1 MLAAEIY
8 GEKQIRMIDVEEP
21 TLENSDGGD
30 IIFQPELACLC
41 GSDLLYFEA
50 DNPAYKPE
58 IGHSLHEMIGTV
70 VDTNGSKF
78 KVGDQVL
85 CVPYRQMGLQ
95 ERFVCTEK
103 QATPVHNRPDLREAL
118 LAQPLGTVLFA
129 TRRLPN
135 LLGLNVVVIGQGPMG
150 QLWNCT
156 LKQLG
161 CRQIVGVDLNTQR
174 LKVSGQM
181 GATDTLQVNAEQS
194 HEDIAAEVEKIL
206 GGQKPD
212 LVIECVGHR
221 EQVVNLCLE
230 ICREHGSVFF
240 FGVPTQALQEISLFK
255 LFWKNI
261 TLYASVVPDFEID
274 FPLAMRWIAEGR
286 VDVSPII
293 THHMQLKDIQEAFD
307 VFSQR
312 QDGALKVF
320 LDFPARDA

>member
-8 GEKQIRMIDVEEP
+8 DEKQIRMIDIEEP
-21 TLENSDGGD
+21 TLQGSEGGD

-103 QATPVHNRPDLREAL
+103 QAIPVDARPDLREAL

-135 LLGLNVVVIGQGPMG
+135 LQGLNVAVIGQGPMG
-150 QLWNCT
+150 QLWNVT

-161 CRQIVGVDLNTQR
+161 CRQIIGVDLNAER
-174 LKVSGQM
+174 LKVSPQM
-181 GATDTLQVNAEQS
+181 GATETLQVSTGQS
-194 HEDIAAEVEKIL
+194 DEEIAAAVQKTL

-230 ICREHGSVFF
+230 ICKEHGNVFF
-240 FGVPTQALQEISLFK
+240 FGVPTQTLQEILSL
-255 LFWKNI
+255 I
-261 TLYASVVPDFEID
+261 HI
-274 FPLAMRWIAEGR
+274 
-286 VDVSPII
+286 
-293 THHMQLKDIQEAFD
+293 
-307 VFSQR
+307 
-312 QDGALKVF
+312 
-320 LDFPARDA
+320 